1 MKVRTYKVIHCSSSE
16 ELERQINSLIQA
28 GAELIG
34 GVSISSHFE
43 SYENERK
50 GYTESNSEY
59 VFAQAVFL

>member
-1 MKVRTYKVIHCSSSE
+1 MKFRTYKVIHCSNSE
-16 ELERQINSLIQA
+16 ELEIEINKLIQE
-28 GAELIG
+28 GADLVG